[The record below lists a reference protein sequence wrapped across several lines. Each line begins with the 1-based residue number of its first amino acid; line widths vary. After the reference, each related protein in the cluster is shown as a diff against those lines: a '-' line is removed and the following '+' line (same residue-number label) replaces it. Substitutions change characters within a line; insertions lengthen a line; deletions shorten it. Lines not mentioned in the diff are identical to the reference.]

1 MYRVL
6 ILGVA
11 LLTVLNACRSL
22 AATFTVTQ
30 RGDSGAGSLRQAIL
44 DANAHAGADVIV
56 FNIIGSRSHRIQPL
70 TPLPEITDPITV
82 DGYTQP
88 GSAANNQPPFA
99 GSNARLKIE
108 IEGSKAGADVD
119 GFVIKAGPCTIRGLV
134 INSFGTGGG
143 SGCAIFIQSGN
154 GNLIEGNFLGTDT
167 SATVAKGNLTR
178 GISLL
183 TEQNIIR
190 HNVISGNRE
199 RGIFI
204 LGAGARHNRVYGN
217 YIGTNVTGTSS
228 LSNAKGIEIQAGLY
242 NSIGGTKR
250 GEGNVISGNTHEG
263 IVITSSGDGLAMGNF
278 VQGNRIGTDASGT
291 LALGNGGDGL
301 FLDHAPNTIIGHE
314 AQFAGSNQICANA
327 GHGIHLFG
335 EGTTRCVITFNLIG
349 TDSSR
354 TLKLGNSGSGIHIE
368 SKAHDNKMTYPVIRF
383 NGYAGISIVG
393 TGTVGNDFWRGWISQ
408 NAGPGILLYNGGND
422 MMPAPQLLK
431 ATATNVS
438 GTARANSLIQ
448 IFADQEDEGAE
459 WLAWGF
465 ADGAGTFS
473 INGQFTGPYLT
484 AIASDTSTWNT
495 SMFCKPLA
503 PGEKTTHWVIN
514 TLDSG
519 TGSLRDA
526 MGKCYATAEDD
537 LIRFNIPQSDP
548 GFRPDQ
554 GIWVIKP
561 AQNYNLPVGVT
572 IDGLISRAGHDSM
585 PGIEID
591 GSVLGQQGISGIYL
605 NDRDCLRG
613 LIVNGCAYGIWIT
626 GKDAVVEYC
635 NIGTDFSG
643 SAARSNHIDGILLI
657 HGATNAHIR
666 HNLISGN
673 GSDGVRIAGVS
684 TSGHR
689 ISYNRIGVNASAT
702 FALKNDY
709 HGVAI
714 HNGAHDNLID
724 HNILSGNGWY
734 GIWLGDSATVK
745 NTIRDNRIGTDLN
758 GTTAIANGAGGI
770 MASAGPCQNTIG
782 PDNAVAFN
790 NGDGIKIDGGK
801 KPGSTLG
808 NTITHNSVYANAA
821 AGIAT
826 VNGGNKELKP
836 PIVLSLSAGEI
847 RGIAGGGQHIEIF
860 AGNQRQGRT
869 YLGSAIADG
878 NGRFICSLSGPAGE
892 PEILATATDAAGN
905 TSAFSEPLSTWV
917 AAGPGGTVQPRPW
930 RLWPNHP
937 NPFNAETTIEF
948 DLAQPAR
955 VVLEV
960 FNLYGECVRVLF
972 AGPLPAGTHRQKWQA
987 SGWPSGI
994 YWVRLLTPGQVQV
1007 HKAMLLK

>member
-6 ILGVA
+6 ILGVT
-11 LLTVLNACRSL
+11 LLTVLNACRSF

-56 FNIIGSRSHRIQPL
+56 FNIIGSRAHRIQPL
-70 TPLPEITDPITV
+70 SPLPEITDPVTI
-82 DGYTQP
+82 DGYAQP

-119 GFVIKAGPCTIRGLV
+119 GFVLKAGPCTIRGLV
-134 INSFGTGGG
+134 INSFGTGGY
-143 SGCAIFIQSGN
+143 SGCAILIQSGN
-154 GNLIEGNFLGTDT
+154 GNLIEGNFIGTDT

-183 TEQNIIR
+183 TEMNIIR
-190 HNVISGNRE
+190 NNVISGNRE

-204 LGAGARHNRVYGN
+204 LGADARHNRVYGN
-217 YIGTNVTGTSS
+217 YIGTDATGKFS
-228 LSNAKGIEIQAGLY
+228 LGNSIGIEIQAGRF
-242 NSIGGTKR
+242 NVIGGINR

-263 IVITSSGDGLAMGNF
+263 IIVTSSGDGPATGNF

-291 LALGNGGDGL
+291 LALGNGSEGVLL
-301 FLDHAPNTIIGHE
+301 FEAPNTIIGHE
-314 AQFAGSNQICANA
+314 AQYAGSNQICANA
-327 GHGIHLFG
+327 GHGIRLFG
-335 EGTTRCVITFNLIG
+335 EGTTKCAITFNLIG

-393 TGTVGNDFWRGWISQ
+393 IGTVGNDFWRGWISQ

-465 ADGAGTFS
+465 ADGAGAFS

-503 PGEKTTHWVIN
+503 PGEKPTHWLVN

-519 TGSLRDA
+519 TGSPRDA
-526 MGKCYATAEDD
+526 IGNCYATAEDD

-548 GFRPDQ
+548 GYRPEQ

-561 AQNYNLPVGVT
+561 SSNYNLPVGVT
-572 IDGLISRAGHDSM
+572 IDGLMSRAGHDSM
-585 PGIEID
+585 PGIEMD
-591 GSVLGQQGISGIYL
+591 GSVLGAQGITGIYL
-605 NDRDCLRG
+605 NDRDVLRG
-613 LIVNGCAYGIWIT
+613 LIVNGFAYGIWIT

-635 NIGTDFSG
+635 NIGTDVSG
-643 SAARSNHIDGILLI
+643 SEARPNQIDGILLI

-666 HNLISGN
+666 RNLISGN

-702 FALKNDY
+702 SALKNDY

-745 NTIRDNRIGTDLN
+745 NTICNNWIGTDLS
-758 GTTAIANGAGGI
+758 GSTAIANGVGGI
-770 MASAGPCQNTIG
+770 ILNAGPSQNTIG

-790 NGDGIKIDGGK
+790 SGDGIKIDGGK

-808 NTITHNSVYANAA
+808 NTIVHNSIHANAA
-821 AGIAT
+821 AGIAN

-836 PIVLSLSAGEI
+836 PLMLSLSGSEI
-847 RGIAGGGQHIEIF
+847 RGIAGSGQHIEIF
-860 AGNQRQGRT
+860 AGKQRQGSV
-869 YLGSAIADG
+869 YLGSALADG
-878 NGRFICSLSGPAGE
+878 NGRFICHLAGPGAGL
-892 PEILATATDAAGN
+892 EILATATDVDGN
-905 TSAFSEPLSTWV
+905 TSTFSEPLSTEV
-917 AAGPGGTVQPRPW
+917 EADLSETGQPVRW

-937 NPFNAETTIEF
+937 NPFNSQTTITFE
-948 DLAQPAR
+948 LAQPAR

-960 FNLYGECVRVLF
+960 FNLYGERVKLLF
-972 AGPLPAGTHRQKWQA
+972 EGPLPAGKYRQSWQA
-987 SGWPSGI
+987 GGLASGI
-994 YWVRLLTPGQVQV
+994 DRKSVV
-1007 HKAMLLK
+1007 